1 MGGAANPS
9 FLRAKLAER
18 LALVLDDVERAAGE
32 IGKHARQE
40 CAEQLNRA
48 ARRFWQ
54 ADDLAALAD
63 TLADAAA
70 QFAAGAAVVSIE
82 QDVVKME
89 SIRPAGE
96 AWLVGTQTALDA
108 APALRAAMGSREP
121 VIAAAAEGELG
132 RLLPTLAIAA
142 GDDRV
147 AVFPVL
153 SHSGVP
159 ALVCAWGSVEAAA
172 MELLAKMAGE
182 EWDRVSHAIAE
193 AAAEA
198 AAAAE
203 AEATAAAAAAE
214 AEAAAQAEAERAA
227 RAQAEP
233 SWDSLSADE
242 QRLHL
247 RAQRSARVRVAQW
260 RLREGVAVRS
270 GRERGDLYGELAG
283 QIDEARES
291 FHSEFF
297 AHCPSMVDYLHL
309 EMVHT
314 LAHDDAELLGKDYPG
329 PLL

>member
-1 MGGAANPS
+1 MGGVANPS

-18 LALVLDDVERAAGE
+18 LAVVLDDFEQGAGE

-40 CAEQLNRA
+40 CADQLNRA

-54 ADDLAALAD
+54 ADDLAVLAD

-82 QDVVKME
+82 QDVAKME
-89 SIRPAGE
+89 SVRPAGE
-96 AWLVGTQTALDA
+96 AWLVGTQTALDV
-108 APALRAAMGSREP
+108 APALKAAIESREP

-132 RLLPTLAIAA
+132 PTLPGLAIAA

-153 SHSGVP
+153 SRDGVP
-159 ALVCAWGSVEAAA
+159 ALACAWGAVEAGAI
-172 MELLAKMAGE
+172 ELLAKMAGE
-182 EWDRVSHAIAE
+182 EWDRVSRAIAD
-193 AAAEA
+193 
-198 AAAAE
+198 
-203 AEATAAAAAAE
+203 AAAAAAE
-214 AEAAAQAEAERAA
+214 AEAAAAEAETAARAEAERAA
-227 RAQAEP
+227 GEPAEP
-233 SWDSLSADE
+233 AWENLSAVE

-260 RLREGVAVRS
+260 RLREGAAVRS
-270 GRERGDLYGELAG
+270 GRERGDLYGELAS

-291 FHSEFF
+291 FRNEFL
-297 AHCPSMVDYLHL
+297 APCPSMIDYLHL

-314 LAHDDAELLGKDYPG
+314 LANDDAELLGKDYPG

>member
-1 MGGAANPS
+1 
-9 FLRAKLAER
+9 
-18 LALVLDDVERAAGE
+18 
-32 IGKHARQE
+32 
-40 CAEQLNRA
+40 
-48 ARRFWQ
+48 
-54 ADDLAALAD
+54 
-63 TLADAAA
+63 
-70 QFAAGAAVVSIE
+70 
-82 QDVVKME
+82 ME
-89 SIRPAGE
+89 SVRPPGE
-96 AWLVGTQTALDA
+96 AWLVGMQTALDA
-108 APALRAAMGSREP
+108 APALRAAIESREP

-153 SHSGVP
+153 SHSAVP

-182 EWDRVSHAIAE
+182 EWDRMSRAIAE
-193 AAAEA
+193 AAA
-198 AAAAE
+198 
-203 AEATAAAAAAE
+203 AAAAAAE
-214 AEAAAQAEAERAA
+214 AEAAAAETEAAAQAEAERAA
-227 RAQAEP
+227 SAQAEP
-233 SWDSLSADE
+233 RWDSLSADE